1 MPEPLASLPLVDLRG
16 AAFAGDKYAEIARLR
31 RLGDLHP
38 IQGGHV
44 CLSQESAVEVLKCR
58 DFRFDFF
65 QIDPN
70 ESPYLAA
77 SIEHELLNMHGG
89 PHARLQ
95 KTVLAALRDK
105 VMDGLRDQIR
115 GVAEALIDAWPD
127 AGQIDFCK
135 DFADPYPANVLG
147 PMFDLPYADIDGFDD
162 WIRLGGR
169 KVDALQS
176 GEGVE
181 AVEQAVRNMHGY
193 LADMLGERRKNPG
206 TDIFS
211 ELMLAK
217 IDGDQ
222 LSETELLSLVGEMAS
237 AGVDT
242 TRSQLPLI
250 LEQLL
255 LHADQFATLRADPSR
270 AMDAVNEG
278 MRMAP
283 LPWAL
288 PHRALMDRTLAGAPI
303 KAGQLM
309 MVLIPAV
316 NRDPAHWSDPD
327 AFDITRPRQRNFS
340 FGYGMHSCPGAQLAR
355 MEMAIALETLLERVT
370 DITLIDIPT
379 RDPVQKGA
387 APTQMQLSITKNT
400 TIRR

>member
-1 MPEPLASLPLVDLRG
+1 MITLPASLPLVDLRG
-16 AAFAGDKYAEIARLR
+16 AAFVSDKYAEIARLR
-31 RLGDLHP
+31 GLGDLHP
-38 IQGGHV
+38 VQGGHV
-44 CLSQESAVEVLKCR
+44 CLSQEAAVEVLKCR

-95 KTVLAALRDK
+95 KIVLAALRDK
-105 VMDGLRDQIR
+105 VMEGLRDQIR

-127 AGQIDFCK
+127 KGQVDFCK

-162 WIRLGGR
+162 WIRIGGR

-193 LADMLGERRKNPG
+193 LADMLAERRKNPG

-222 LSETELLSLVGEMAS
+222 LTETELLSLVGEMAS

-255 LHADQFATLRADPSR
+255 MNPDQFAKLRADPSR

-278 MRMAP
+278 MRIAP

-288 PHRALMDRTLAGAPI
+288 PHRA
-303 KAGQLM
+303 
-309 MVLIPAV
+309 
-316 NRDPAHWSDPD
+316 
-327 AFDITRPRQRNFS
+327 
-340 FGYGMHSCPGAQLAR
+340 
-355 MEMAIALETLLERVT
+355 
-370 DITLIDIPT
+370 
-379 RDPVQKGA
+379 
-387 APTQMQLSITKNT
+387 
-400 TIRR
+400 